1 MEFLGLLVEI
11 LLLAL
16 GVYLYL
22 FARGIV
28 QVKDPDRRER
38 AESFRQQNAT
48 WMRLLG
54 LALAAIM
61 LLNIVLHIAQLF
73 SPAS

>member
-1 MEFLGLLVEI
+1 MEQLGLIFEI

-22 FARGIV
+22 FAKGFIKT
-28 QVKDPDRRER
+28 KDSEHKDKVED
-38 AESFRQQNAT
+38 FRLANAG

-54 LALAAIM
+54 LTLTAVM
-61 LLNIVLHIAQLF
+61 LMNIIVHIQQLM
-73 SPAS
+73 S